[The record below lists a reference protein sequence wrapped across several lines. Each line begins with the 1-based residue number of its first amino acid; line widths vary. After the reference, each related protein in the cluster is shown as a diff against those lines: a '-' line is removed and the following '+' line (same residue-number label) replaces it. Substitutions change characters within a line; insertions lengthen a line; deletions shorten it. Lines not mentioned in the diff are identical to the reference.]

1 MALKKIGVLSG
12 WDTPTLGMPEFPQA
26 KNGVDGLIWR
36 PFIDRDGGLQLSCPG
51 WRFAEAGDRITAEF
65 RQLGIGTWTPLTEI
79 FFEEDPE
86 LPVVINLKLGLLG
99 HATYDFRF
107 RVQSAADTDYLD
119 FSEERR
125 AIIDL
130 FGPGKAPG
138 GVSNAPAK
146 MVYPGELPEGADITQ
161 DVLDLNP
168 GGFDFE
174 VPGYA
179 DWAVGDE
186 MIEAWFTTME
196 NLPPDDA
203 PSLGFIPLADGTN
216 IFNISVAQIAALE
229 DGNHYAFYRKSD
241 AAGNNSE
248 VSRVPSGRRIK
259 RALDLSLAPIVV
271 ITPPAGELIDILAWL
286 TGVELEIPFYAG
298 WLNGDNYV
306 LEWGDQE
313 HGPFPLSGVFPFKL
327 DADAQDILDEYA
339 DNEGPIETEINYRI
353 MRSGSISRPDTP
365 TLARVDLSYIGPVVP
380 IPGDE
385 SLDLDE
391 VTIIGPA
398 STPTPNYLN
407 SADIDHVD
415 PILAQFDLWIV
426 DPEPVA
432 GSIITLYWGNLT
444 NVAGTYTIQATDG
457 PGSPVSITVDKAAI
471 AAMGNGD
478 QDVFYGLSAPGSTN
492 SNFSAKTTVDV
503 DDAITHTM
511 DAATILNLVP
521 WVGAGNPDRATCSS
535 LRPTGRFTPDSHL
548 EVQIPGNTE
557 FFADAVVVNME
568 FYVST
573 GLNGDMPLEP
583 TRGSGTVTL
592 DATTAVNGFIYK
604 LMPFD
609 PHLKVIGFD
618 APYNSLWFQYSVDM
632 GGTSAKSVPA
642 IVPIRMV
649 SGASYC
655 DLSPATP

>member
-1 MALKKIGVLSG
+1 MALKKIEVLSD
-12 WDTPTLGMPEFPQA
+12 WDTPTLGKPEFPQA

-36 PFIDRDGGLQLSCPG
+36 PFLDRDSGLQLSCPG
-51 WRFAEAGDRITAEF
+51 WLFAEAGDRITAEF
-65 RQLGIGTWTPLTEI
+65 RQVGIGTWTPLSEI
-79 FFEEDPE
+79 YFSTDPV
-86 LPVVINLKLGLLG
+86 LPVVITLALGLLG
-99 HATYDFRF
+99 HGVYDFRF
-107 RVQSAADTDYLD
+107 RVQSAADTDYRD

-130 FGPGKAPG
+130 FGPGKAL
-138 GVSNAPAK
+138 GVSTAPAK
-146 MVYPGELPEGADITQ
+146 MVYPTELPEGADITQ
-161 DVLDLNP
+161 TVLDLNP

-174 VPGYA
+174 IPGYP
-179 DWAVGDE
+179 DWDDGDE
-186 MIEAWFTTME
+186 ATEVWFTTMDK
-196 NLPPDDA
+196 LPPDDA
-203 PSLGFIPLADGTN
+203 PSLGFIPLESGTN
-216 IFNISVAQIAALE
+216 TFNITIDQIELLT
-229 DGNHYAFYRKSD
+229 DGNYFPFYRKRD
-241 AAGNNSE
+241 AAGNYSE
-248 VSRVPSGRRIK
+248 VSKVTSGRRLK

-271 ITPPAGELIDILAWL
+271 ITPPAGELIDIFAWL
-286 TGVELEIPFYAG
+286 AGVELEIPFYAG
-298 WLNGDNYV
+298 WLTGDNYV

-339 DNEGPIETEINYRI
+339 DNEGPIETEISYRI
-353 MRSGSISRPDTP
+353 IRSGSISRPDTP
-365 TLARVDLSYIGPVVP
+365 ALVDVDLSYIGPVVP

-385 SLDLDE
+385 SPDLDE

-407 SADIDHVD
+407 SADIDHVG
-415 PILAQFDLWIV
+415 PILAQFDLWTV

-444 NVAGTYTIQATDG
+444 NVAGTYTIGATDG
-457 PGSPVSITVDKAAI
+457 PGTSVSITVDKAAI

-478 QDVFYGLSAPGSTN
+478 KEVFYGVSAPGSTN

-521 WVGAGNPDRATCSS
+521 WAGGNPDRATCSS
-535 LRPTGRFTPDSHL
+535 LRPAGPFTPNSHL

-557 FFADAVVVNME
+557 FFADGVEVHFE
-568 FYVST
+568 FYAST
-573 GLNGDMPLEP
+573 GLAGDMPLEP
-583 TRGSGTVTL
+583 TRGSDTVTL

-609 PHLKVIGFD
+609 PHLKVIGFS
-618 APYNSLWFQYSVDM
+618 APFNSLWFQYSVDVD
-632 GGTSAKSVPA
+632 GTPAKSVPA

-649 SGASYC
+649 TGASYC